1 MVIRMLTELGK
12 RMDELQQKDRKY
24 KKLPN
29 RSYIQTEQHTKGVQ
43 QQTGY
48 GRKMNQWDGRQN
60 NGIHPVRAAKWKK
73 NFDKWKY
80 LKGPLGQHQV
90 DVVL

>member
-48 GRKMNQWDGRQN
+48 GRKMNQ
-60 NGIHPVRAAKWKK
+60 
-73 NFDKWKY
+73 
-80 LKGPLGQHQV
+80 
-90 DVVL
+90 